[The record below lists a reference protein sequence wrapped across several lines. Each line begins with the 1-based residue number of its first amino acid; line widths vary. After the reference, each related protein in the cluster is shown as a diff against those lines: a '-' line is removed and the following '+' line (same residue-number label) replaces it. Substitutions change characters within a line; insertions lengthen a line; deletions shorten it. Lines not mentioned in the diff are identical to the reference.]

1 MRVRRAKLRLSAG
14 SLVSIWQLY
23 AISSKF
29 IIWFVN
35 LMKIERS
42 PWFEAIGQLHEES
55 LQLFC
60 FPYAGGS
67 AHVYRTWQR
76 HLPRQVGMSLVHL
89 PGRAKRISET
99 PFNHWQP
106 LVEALAEAIIPAHT
120 EAYAFWGH
128 SMGALISFELARE
141 LRRRGR
147 TQPRAL
153 LVSGSKAPQVRES
166 DPPIFNLPEP
176 EFLAELRRL
185 NGTPTEMLRD
195 PETVKLFMPTT
206 RADFQVVDTYLYQP
220 EDPLACP
227 IYAYGGLQDPYVPAE
242 SLSAWRAQTSSKFKA
257 RMFPGDHFF
266 IHSSTEG
273 LINALRRDL
282 QEELSL
288 LNTKTC

>member
-1 MRVRRAKLRLSAG
+1 
-14 SLVSIWQLY
+14 
-23 AISSKF
+23 
-29 IIWFVN
+29 
-35 LMKIERS
+35 
-42 PWFEAIGQLHEES
+42 
-55 LQLFC
+55 
-60 FPYAGGS
+60 
-67 AHVYRTWQR
+67 
-76 HLPRQVGMSLVHL
+76 
-89 PGRAKRISET
+89 
-99 PFNHWQP
+99 
-106 LVEALAEAIIPAHT
+106 VEALAEAIIPAHT

-147 TQPRAL
+147 AQPRAL

-242 SLSAWRAQTSSKFKA
+242 SLSAWRKQTSSKFKA
-257 RMFPGDHFF
+257 RMLPGDHFF
-266 IHSSTEG
+266 IHSSTEA
-273 LINALRRDL
+273 LFDALRRDL

-288 LNTKTC
+288 LNTKAR